1 MCDYSLCGL
10 PSRLAIEG
18 EELVVHRFR
27 TGSKGLAI
35 PLELSQP
42 AASAASHEK
51 KTLWNK
57 VAEVFDDSFRNVPD
71 PKVVCVPPGALLALR
86 SIPSEIQKEF
96 NLGEVEHA
104 CFVQTN
110 SNVYQYRDAVR
121 FANGREALLQ
131 GLPEGIKVSIISLGD
146 TSATPEADI
155 AAHVR

>member
-10 PSRLAIEG
+10 PSRLAVEG

-27 TGSKGLAI
+27 TGSKGLAL
-35 PLELSQP
+35 PLELSKP
-42 AASAASHEK
+42 DVSAAPHEK
-51 KTLWNK
+51 KTLWKK
-57 VAEVFDDSFRNVPD
+57 VADIFDDSFRNVPD
-71 PKVVCVPPGALLALR
+71 PRVVCVPPGALLTLR
-86 SIPSEIQKEF
+86 NIPSGVREEF
-96 NLGEVEHA
+96 NVTAVEPA

-121 FANGREALLQ
+121 FSNGREALLQ

-155 AAHVR
+155 VAHVR